1 MVMKAND
8 HTPLRVFVADDVSD
22 MRALVRFALE
32 DAPDMVVVGE
42 AGNGADAVAGIGET
56 RPDVVLLD
64 LSMPDLD
71 GLEVIPVVLAESPNT
86 GIVVF
91 SGFEA
96 ARMRGPTS
104 ELGAH
109 RYVEKGRPLDELRTA
124 IREVGAAKRE
134 GRLPSLGDD
143 DDGDNRGGGA
153 PNGVTAMWDAL
164 ARFRVRLWPRL
175 VPGPV

>member
-1 MVMKAND
+1 MEAND

-32 DAPDMVVVGE
+32 DAPDIVIVGE
-42 AGNGADAVAGIGET
+42 AGNGAEAVAGIGET

-71 GLEVIPVVLAESPNT
+71 GLEVIPVVLSESPNT

-109 RYVEKGRPLDELRTA
+109 RYVEKGRPLEELRAA
-124 IREVGAAKRE
+124 IREVGAAKRA
-134 GRLPSLGDD
+134 GRLGDD
-143 DDGDNRGGGA
+143 DDGDDGDGGA
-153 PNGVTAMWDAL
+153 PNGITAMWDAL
-164 ARFRVRLWPRL
+164 ARLRLRLWPRL
-175 VPGPV
+175 GPGPV

>member
-1 MVMKAND
+1 MAITSD
-8 HTPLRVFVADDVSD
+8 DQTPLRVFVADDVSD

-42 AGNGADAVAGIGET
+42 AGNGAEAVAGIGQT

-109 RYVEKGRPLDELRTA
+109 SYVEKGRPLDELRAA

-134 GRLPSLGDD
+134 GRLLSLDDHDGGDD
-143 DDGDNRGGGA
+143 RGGGA
-153 PNGVTAMWDAL
+153 PNGMSAMWDAL
-164 ARFRVRLWPRL
+164 ARFRLRLWLPL
-175 VPGPV
+175 GPGPA

>member
-1 MVMKAND
+1 MESND
-8 HTPLRVFVADDVSD
+8 QTPLRVFVADDVSD
-22 MRALVRFALE
+22 MRALVRYALE
-32 DAPDMVVVGE
+32 DAPDMIVVGE
-42 AGNGADAVAGIGET
+42 AGNGAEAVEGIGRT

-71 GLEVIPVVLAESPNT
+71 GLEVIPVVLAQSPET

-109 RYVEKGRPLDELRTA
+109 RYVEKGRPLDELRAA
-124 IREVGAAKRE
+124 IREVGAAKRS
-134 GRLPSLGDD
+134 GTLASLGDD
-143 DDGDNRGGGA
+143 DPPDDHGGGSRT
-153 PNGVTAMWDAL
+153 GMTAMWNAVL
-164 ARFRVRLWPRL
+164 PRL
-175 VPGPV
+175 RPWLGPGQAPA

>member
-1 MVMKAND
+1 MTQD
-8 HTPLRVFVADDVSD
+8 HATPLRIFVADDVPD

-42 AGNGADAVAGIGET
+42 AGNGAEAVEGVGRT

-71 GLEVIPVVLAESPNT
+71 GLEVIPVVLQRSPET

-96 ARMRGPTS
+96 ARMRGPTT

-109 RYVEKGRPLDELRTA
+109 RYVEKGRPLDELRAA
-124 IREVGAAKRE
+124 IREVGEAKRS
-134 GRLPSLGDD
+134 GSLPPLSTNGPHDA
-143 DDGDNRGGGA
+143 DGGATGGA
-153 PNGVTAMWDAL
+153 PGMNAMWERLAGAL
-164 ARFRVRLWPRL
+164 TPWLRPAPATA
-175 VPGPV
+175 

>member
-1 MVMKAND
+1 MESTEPK
-8 HTPLRVFVADDVSD
+8 TPLRVFVADDVSD

-32 DAPDMVVVGE
+32 DAPDMLVVGE
-42 AGNGADAVAGIGET
+42 AGNGVEAVEGIAST
-56 RPDVVLLD
+56 HPDVVLLD

-71 GLEVIPVVLAESPNT
+71 GLEVIPAVLAQSPDT

-96 ARMRGPTS
+96 ARMRGPTT

-124 IREVGAAKRE
+124 IREVGAAKR
-134 GRLPSLGDD
+134 GGTLRALADD
-143 DDGDNRGGGA
+143 DPGDSGGGGSRGGLS
-153 PNGVTAMWDAL
+153 TMWSAL
-164 ARFRVRLWPRL
+164 TRLRPRPRL
-175 VPGPV
+175 GPAPA

>member
-1 MVMKAND
+1 MDAADNK
-8 HTPLRVFVADDVSD
+8 PIKVFVADDVPD

-32 DAPDMVVVGE
+32 DSPDMVVVGE
-42 AGNGADAVAGIGET
+42 AGTGAQAVEGVGRM

-71 GLEVIPVVLAESPNT
+71 GLEVIPVVLERSPET

-96 ARMRGPTS
+96 ARMRGPTL

-109 RYVEKGRPLDELRTA
+109 RYVEKGRPLDELRAA
-124 IREVGAAKRE
+124 IREVGGSKRS
-134 GRLPSLGDD
+134 GDLRRKGGNPGDD
-143 DDGDNRGGGA
+143 PPGA
-153 PNGVTAMWDAL
+153 PATGMSAMWDSM
-164 ARFRVRLWPRL
+164 REFRRRLR
-175 VPGPV
+175 PGQATA

>member
-1 MVMKAND
+1 MTSTKD
-8 HTPLRVFVADDVSD
+8 KPIRVFVADDVPD

-42 AGNGADAVAGIGET
+42 AGTGAEAVEGVGNT

-71 GLEVIPVVLAESPNT
+71 GLEVIPVVRERSPET

-109 RYVEKGRPLDELRTA
+109 RYVEKGRPLDELRAA
-124 IREVGAAKRE
+124 IREVGEAKRT
-134 GRLPSLGDD
+134 GTLPPLDA
-143 DDGDNRGGGA
+143 DGPKGAGGGA
-153 PNGVTAMWDAL
+153 SGATGMNTMAERRG
-164 ARFRVRLWPRL
+164 RGFRPWLR
-175 VPGPV
+175 PGPATA

>member
-1 MVMKAND
+1 MNQD
-8 HTPLRVFVADDVSD
+8 EQTPLRIFVADDVPD

-42 AGNGADAVAGIGET
+42 AGNGAEAVAGIGRT

-71 GLEVIPVVLAESPNT
+71 GLEVIPVVIEQSPET

-96 ARMRGPTS
+96 ARMRGPTTD
-104 ELGAH
+104 LGAH
-109 RYVEKGRPLDELRTA
+109 RYVEKGRPLDELRAA
-124 IREVGAAKRE
+124 IREVGEAKRA
-134 GRLPSLGDD
+134 GTLPPL
-143 DDGDNRGGGA
+143 DGDGPNGGA
-153 PNGVTAMWDAL
+153 ATGGPSMSAMW
-164 ARFRVRLWPRL
+164 RLLLGLRPWPR
-175 VPGPV
+175 PGPATD